1 MTIKNDD
8 PRHYFM
14 VTLNFL
20 LNGNFGYSNLLSSN
34 CRPADQVVLDFD
46 ARRSIIDD
54 FKKNNPRYVNPLIVN
69 VSYIG
74 YEKPSVM
81 LGPNGEIQ

>member
-20 LNGNFGYSNLLSSN
+20 LNENFGYLNLLSSN
-34 CRPADQVVLDFD
+34 DRPSGRVVLDFA

-54 FKKNNPRYVNPLIVN
+54 FKKKNPRYVNPLIVS

-81 LGPNGEIQ
+81 LGPNDEIQ